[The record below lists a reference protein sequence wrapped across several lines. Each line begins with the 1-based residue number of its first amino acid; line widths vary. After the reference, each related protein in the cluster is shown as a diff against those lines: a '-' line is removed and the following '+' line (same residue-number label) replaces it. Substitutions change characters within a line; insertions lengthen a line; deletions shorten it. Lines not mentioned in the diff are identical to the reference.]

1 MRLWVE
7 EPKYECTSEGTSE
20 HACSLV
26 ILGMV
31 VCTHTQSWVD
41 LASSRTPDAAGLS
54 DGRRARG
61 CV

>member
-20 HACSLV
+20 HACSIV
-26 ILGMV
+26 IWGVMV
-31 VCTHTQSWVD
+31 CNHTQSWVG
-41 LASSRTPDAAGLS
+41 LASRRTPAAAGPS
-54 DGRRARG
+54 DGRRAHG